1 MNELF
6 ITYIINGKAAPL
18 RLVTYGSLEIK
29 VLKII
34 ICINA
39 VVFKSSTVVLEIC
52 ASIIIHV
59 HIYVC

>member
-39 VVFKSSTVVLEIC
+39 VVFKS
-52 ASIIIHV
+52 
-59 HIYVC
+59 